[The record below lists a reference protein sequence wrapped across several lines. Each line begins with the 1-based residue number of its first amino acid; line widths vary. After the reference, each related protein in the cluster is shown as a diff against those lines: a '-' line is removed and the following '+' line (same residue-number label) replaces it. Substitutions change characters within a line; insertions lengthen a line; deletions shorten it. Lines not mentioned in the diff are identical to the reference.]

1 VSVNKN
7 KIVSEHPSLLPSS
20 AKFIKTRV
28 LENIEIA
35 SGVFLLSLERH
46 FDFIP
51 GQVVGIH
58 LRPVQDARL
67 YSIASGNNEKVL
79 KILFNIQPGGELTP
93 SLAKCGKD
101 DFLYVSTP
109 FGWFTCSPEESAWW
123 IASGTGIAPFAS
135 MYYSG
140 ISDNKRLIHGGRT
153 IDSFYFQKDF
163 LRGMSESY
171 IRCCSGEMEEGL
183 YHGRLTR
190 YLEEQDNLPVTQTY
204 YLCGRVEMVVAVRDI
219 LIKKGIPYQNILSE
233 IYF

>member
-1 VSVNKN
+1 MKKKQVTVT
-7 KIVSEHPSLLPSS
+7 EHPSLLPSS
-20 AKFIKTRV
+20 AEFMKTKV
-28 LENIEIA
+28 LENIEI
-35 SGVFLLSLERH
+35 SRNVFLLSLERH

-58 LRPVQDARL
+58 FRPAQDARL
-67 YSIASGNNEKVL
+67 YSIASGKNEKVL
-79 KILFNIQPGGELTP
+79 KILFNIIPGGELTP
-93 SLAKCGKD
+93 ALAKCRKGD
-101 DFLYVSTP
+101 SLYVSTP
-109 FGWFTCSPEESAWW
+109 FGWFTCSRDDSAWW

-140 ISDNKRLIHGGRT
+140 TSENKKLIHGGRT
-153 IDSFYFQKDF
+153 ADSFYFQEDF
-163 LRGMSESY
+163 LRGMHGRY
-171 IRCCSGEMEEGL
+171 IRCCSGEEKEGL

-190 YLEEQDNLPVTQTY
+190 YLEEMDNLPLTQTY